1 MKSFAL
7 ILGLIFTLH
16 FGANAMRNES
26 RSTNN
31 QMIRFTR
38 YRVGVHPAVEILQIP
53 SEKKISFGGYVN
65 DEININVENY
75 NGIKLYAPIS
85 LRYDMSSVEI
95 IDALFKSFHTGIID
109 CRYDFMTKEDFLKMN
124 NPFLYVSMQNHQ

>member
-1 MKSFAL
+1 MKNFAL
-7 ILGLIFTLH
+7 ILGLIFSLY
-16 FGANAMRNES
+16 FDVKAMQNEN

-53 SEKKISFGGYVN
+53 SEKKVSFGGYVN

-75 NGIKLYAPIS
+75 NGMKLYAPLY

-95 IDALFKSFHTGIID
+95 IDALFKAFHTGIID
-109 CRYDFMTKEDFLKMN
+109 CRFDFMTKKDFVNLN
-124 NPFLYVSMQNHQ
+124 TPFSYSSIQDHQ